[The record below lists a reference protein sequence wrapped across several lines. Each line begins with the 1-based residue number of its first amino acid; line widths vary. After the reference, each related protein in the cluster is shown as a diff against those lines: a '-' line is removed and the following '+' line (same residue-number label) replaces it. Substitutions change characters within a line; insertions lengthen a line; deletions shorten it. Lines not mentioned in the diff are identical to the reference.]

1 MHDFPVVSICT
12 PTFNRRPFIN
22 LLIEMIKL
30 QTYPMEKL
38 EWVIVDDGTDPIEDL
53 VKNLDFIK
61 VNYHRIGTSGEIM
74 NLGEKR
80 NILNNKANGEYLIYF
95 DDDDY
100 YPPDRIKHGM
110 EKLMNN
116 KTYLIAGSSIMNIY
130 YHKIN
135 KIYQSGPYGPF
146 HATAATFIFH
156 KKLLKETSFSSSSLV
171 GEEKDF
177 LKNYTIPLLQLDV
190 RKTILV
196 LSHPHNTFDKY
207 KLLEN
212 IQQHKMSLT
221 NHQLGDLVVNQY
233 FIRKYQ
239 HSLYIE
245 LDTYNAGK
253 PNMKPKVMEFINNRI
268 KEKEELKEKIEKYE
282 KSTNH
287 NPQLQEYEEKLE
299 KKTKII
305 QKLLNEIKY
314 LKEEL
319 VQAKQA
325 LVQNENIR

>member
-1 MHDFPVVSICT
+1 MSVWPVVSICT

-30 QTYPMEKL
+30 QSYPMEKL
-38 EWVIVDDGTDPIEDL
+38 EWVILDDGTDPIEDL

-61 VNYHRIGTSGEIM
+61 VNYNRINTSGAIM

-80 NILNNKANGEYLIYF
+80 NILNTKANGEYLIYF

-100 YPPDRIKHGM
+100 YPPDRIKHGI
-110 EKLMNN
+110 EKLINN
-116 KTYLIAGSSIMNIY
+116 KNYLIAGSSRMNIY
-130 YHKIN
+130 YQKIN

-156 KKLLKETSFSSSSLV
+156 KQLLKETSFNSNSLV

-177 LKNYTIPLLQLDV
+177 LKNYTIPLIQLDV
-190 RKTILV
+190 KKTILV
-196 LSHPHNTFDKY
+196 LAHPHNTFDKY

-212 IQQHKMSLT
+212 IEQHKMSLT
-221 NHQLGDLVVNQY
+221 TYRLGDLVESQY
-233 FIRKYQ
+233 FIGKYQ
-239 HSLYIE
+239 HSLYLE
-245 LDTYNAGK
+245 LEIYNYGK

-282 KSTNH
+282 KSTNR

-305 QKLLNEIKY
+305 KKLLNEIKG

-319 VQAKQA
+319 VKTKQS
-325 LVQNENIR
+325 LEMKENTR